1 MGDRRAVWRFLRA
14 HHPYGTVAGIP
25 AVATAEGIAGSWKLW
40 MPSAYANGMTV
51 VPFRHF
57 IPIVLAAIVVGGLHS
72 PMNEMQA
79 TATSTLR
86 RYEVVY
92 LVGATAAAAILIGG
106 AEALATSPASAMLV
120 IRGSLIWTGL
130 ALLSGRLFG
139 WLMSWILPLITVF
152 PLVYYG
158 LDGLGE
164 TRWWNWTGQP
174 AGDVACWSIAAASM
188 SAGAVAFF
196 LTPWSLRRVAALTG
210 LHGKRGSTA
219 VSADTPLRQGQ
230 DEHREMK
237 SPN

>member
-1 MGDRRAVWRFLRA
+1 V
-14 HHPYGTVAGIP
+14 
-25 AVATAEGIAGSWKLW
+25 
-40 MPSAYANGMTV
+40 
-51 VPFRHF
+51 
-57 IPIVLAAIVVGGLHS
+57 
-72 PMNEMQA
+72 
-79 TATSTLR
+79 
-86 RYEVVY
+86 
-92 LVGATAAAAILIGG
+92 AAAN
-106 AEALATSPASAMLV
+106 ALH
-120 IRGSLIWTGL
+120 
-130 ALLSGRLFG
+130 
-139 WLMSWILPLITVF
+139 
-152 PLVYYG
+152 LVYYG

-174 AGDVACWSIAAASM
+174 AGDFACWSIAVASM